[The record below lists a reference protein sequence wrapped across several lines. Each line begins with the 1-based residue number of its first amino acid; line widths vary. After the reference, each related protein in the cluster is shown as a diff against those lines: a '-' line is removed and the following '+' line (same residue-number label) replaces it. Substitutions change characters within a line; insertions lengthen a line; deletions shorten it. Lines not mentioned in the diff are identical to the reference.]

1 MGRFCRMCAKQLQ
14 ECNNIVTI
22 KISARNTSKSYNGG
36 RFMDDMEQ
44 LLLSLGFDPSSD
56 AFDKAVCILRELM
69 LLVGEAAE

>member
-1 MGRFCRMCAKQLQ
+1 MG
-14 ECNNIVTI
+14 E
-22 KISARNTSKSYNGG
+22 